1 MVAAEKLAQCPT
13 EMFDIV
19 LDENQLEE
27 ACEHLCE
34 ILEVYWRATHPAIK
48 ATSMSTTV
56 AASSGHGGRSSFSNQ
71 LPSGQMH
78 SMQGQA
84 PIHASSYEEDM
95 NRYKST
101 RNTYNSTGAATADGA
116 GGASSSPIKPR
127 VTDGFSPTTSASPYH
142 HMMSMGPS
150 SIPRPSEYVLPYG
163 RGSARLESSSYGP
176 SIDPLDEPFS
186 RYGGALAAGYPT
198 SAPHLHHGHHP
209 LLSNVRG
216 YHSADSPIGSDYDE
230 YWPSGGGMVAMA
242 GGSSG
247 GISTLDTGI
256 PGVGIGVPQHMIDE
270 FERYTHPD
278 NTYAIN

>member
-1 MVAAEKLAQCPT
+1 MVAAEKLAQCPP
-13 EMFDIV
+13 EMFDVV

-27 ACEHLCE
+27 ACEHLCD
-34 ILEVYWRATHPAIK
+34 ILEHYWVATHPPIR
-48 ATSMSTTV
+48 ATSMSAPLPGT
-56 AASSGHGGRSSFSNQ
+56 SGHGNRPSFSNQ

-78 SMQGQA
+78 HMQGGQ
-84 PIHASSYEEDM
+84 PIHQSSYEEDM
-95 NRYKST
+95 NRYRTT
-101 RNTYNSTGAATADGA
+101 RNTYPSDGNNT
-116 GGASSSPIKPR
+116 SSPVKPK
-127 VTDGFSPTTSASPYH
+127 VTDGFSPTTTSPYH
-142 HMMSMGPS
+142 MMAMGGGGQ
-150 SIPRPSEYVLPYG
+150 IPRPSEYVLPYG

-198 SAPHLHHGHHP
+198 SAPHLHHPHHP

-230 YWPSGGGMVAMA
+230 YWPSPGAMAAMA

-247 GISTLDTGI
+247 GISTIGTGI
-256 PGVGIGVPQHMIDE
+256 PGVGLGVPQHYIDE
-270 FERYTHPD
+270 FERFTHPD